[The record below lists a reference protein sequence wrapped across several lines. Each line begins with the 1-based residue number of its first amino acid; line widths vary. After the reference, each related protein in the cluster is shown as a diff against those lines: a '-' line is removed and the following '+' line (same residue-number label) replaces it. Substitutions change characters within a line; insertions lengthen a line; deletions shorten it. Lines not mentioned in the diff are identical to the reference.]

1 MTPTGPLELPNYI
14 QKGDLVVPPG
24 SYFAMGDNRTNS
36 LDSRYWGFVPRANIV
51 GRPLFVYWSF
61 IQPDNQYEKEGL
73 GDKISFYTHVILH
86 FFDQTRWRR
95 TLHPVR

>member
-1 MTPTGPLELPNYI
+1 
-14 QKGDLVVPPG
+14 
-24 SYFAMGDNRTNS
+24 MGDNRTVS

-61 IQPDNQYEKEGL
+61 VTPENQYEKTGIADRI
-73 GDKISFYTHVILH
+73 GFIGHIILH

-95 TLHPVR
+95 TFHLVK